1 MTLSGRPKQAIL
13 GSKTGHFE
21 PFWAILG
28 SNVLKMACFRP
39 VLEGFL
45 EGPEWVDLGSK
56 WVKMGPKVVKIGQI
70 LAKHR
75 IGSKWAILDPR
86 FDWKWGLQKR
96 GHFGTPFRCVSRGK
110 VAQNRY
116 EPFVR
121 CFGRVLGHF
130 GVQKEAILGPL
141 LS

>member
-45 EGPEWVDLGSK
+45 EGPEWVDLGSR
-56 WVKMGPKVVKIGQI
+56 MGQNGSKSGQNGSNLSI
-70 LAKHR
+70 LAQNPVFEPNP
-75 IGSKWAILDPR
+75 SILSQIPR
-86 FDWKWGLQKR
+86 F
-96 GHFGTPFRCVSRGK
+96 
-110 VAQNRY
+110 
-116 EPFVR
+116 
-121 CFGRVLGHF
+121 
-130 GVQKEAILGPL
+130 
-141 LS
+141 

>member
-45 EGPEWVDLGSK
+45 EGPEWVDLGPE
-56 WVKMGPKVVKIGQI
+56 WVKYGSKSGQNRPKQLQMAI
-70 LAKHR
+70 LAPD
-75 IGSKWAILDPR
+75 GSKWPQNPS
-86 FDWKWGLQKR
+86 KQ
-96 GHFGTPFRCVSRGK
+96 
-110 VAQNRY
+110 AQNRPKQAKTRY
-116 EPFVR
+116 LSR
-121 CFGRVLGHF
+121 TGLQTLVLGS
-130 GVQKEAILGPL
+130 K
-141 LS
+141 